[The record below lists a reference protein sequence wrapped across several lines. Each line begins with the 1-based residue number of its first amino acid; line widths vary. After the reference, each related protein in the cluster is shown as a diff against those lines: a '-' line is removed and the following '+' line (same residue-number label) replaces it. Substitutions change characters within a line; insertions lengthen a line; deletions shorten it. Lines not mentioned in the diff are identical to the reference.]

1 MDKIIFKKNIGLIIL
16 LFSIL
21 ITFLLIN
28 FRSVA
33 IVSTENKKIPFIE
46 SKKLIPHTHQ
56 SIIKSQG
63 FISSDANLTLVSE
76 LQSQVQW
83 VSDKLKKGMSFSK
96 NDTLLI
102 LNIMYKLVK
111 ETKKNKILF
120 PKTRLDILKN
130 IPPPK

>member
-28 FRSVA
+28 FRSVTV
-33 IVSTENKKIPFIE
+33 VSTENKKIPFIE
-46 SKKLIPHTHQ
+46 SKKLIPQTHQ

-83 VSDKLKKGMSFSK
+83 VSISLKK
-96 NDTLLI
+96 
-102 LNIMYKLVK
+102 V
-111 ETKKNKILF
+111 
-120 PKTRLDILKN
+120 
-130 IPPPK
+130 